1 MFGFGYTGIIA
12 SMKKLPS
19 GGANGAL
26 TTAWI
31 TATSETD
38 TTIISALNT
47 LETDLTTYGLTTKI
61 KALYPFCGGT
71 AAKHKFNFMDARD
84 LDAAYRLT
92 FSGGWSHASTGSTP
106 NGVNAYANTYLMPS
120 TSLSQNNAGMGFYNR
135 TNTSYAGAHGT
146 RFNNNFEI
154 FPRWTDGS
162 FYCYINDSGAGFG
175 GPIAGSSGFI
185 QGSRTGSNSIRLNRN
200 TTQNTGTQASTGLSN
215 GSIWIGAS
223 NNNITG
229 IYFDNRELALF
240 YISEGFNNTEMQN
253 FYTAVQAFQTTLLR
267 NV

>member
-1 MFGFGYTGIIA
+1 M
-12 SMKKLPS
+12 
-19 GGANGAL
+19 GAL

-31 TATSETD
+31 AATSETN

-47 LETDLTTYGLTTKI
+47 LETDLTTYGLTAKI

-71 AAKHKFNFMDARD
+71 ASKHKFNFLDARD
-84 LDAAYRLT
+84 LDAAFRLT
-92 FSGGWSHASTGSTP
+92 FNGGWTHASTGSTP
-106 NGVNAYANTYLMPS
+106 NGTNAYANTYLIPS

-146 RFNNNFEI
+146 RVGNNFEI

-175 GPIAGSSGFI
+175 GAIAGSSGFI

-200 TTQNTGTQASTGLSN
+200 TTQYTGTQASTGIPY
-215 GSIWIGAS
+215 GSFWIGAS
-223 NNNITG
+223 NNNATG

-253 FYTAVQAFQTTLLR
+253 FYTAVQAFQTTLSR
-267 NV
+267 QV